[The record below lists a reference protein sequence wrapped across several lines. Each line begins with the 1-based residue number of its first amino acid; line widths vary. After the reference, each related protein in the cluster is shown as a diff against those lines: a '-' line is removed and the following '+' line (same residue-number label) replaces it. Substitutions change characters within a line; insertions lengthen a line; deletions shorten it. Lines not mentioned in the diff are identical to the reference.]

1 MGSSKNRPLFA
12 LQIDDIELVERRGYL
27 TIRFTLP
34 REGGTLLLRKTDGI
48 RKWHQALQVIE
59 CCVKEMKYELTKVPV
74 MKYFKYLPSAIL

>member
-1 MGSSKNRPLFA
+1 MCSHLIIGHNVDGFLGDSKNKPLFA

-48 RKWHQALQVIE
+48 RKWHQALQVRNR
-59 CCVKEMKYELTKVPV
+59 
-74 MKYFKYLPSAIL
+74 ILCQRNEI